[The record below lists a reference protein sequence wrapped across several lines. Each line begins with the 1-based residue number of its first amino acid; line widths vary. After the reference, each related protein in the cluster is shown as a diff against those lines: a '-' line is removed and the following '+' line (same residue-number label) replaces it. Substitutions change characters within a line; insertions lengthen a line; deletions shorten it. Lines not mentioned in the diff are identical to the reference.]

1 MVKQLCSCKPFA
13 ACHELLLPM
22 STIFDDFDR
31 YEHVEHETRQKFI
44 TRQQRRKPK
53 PKKATQ
59 WTKDDTLAEIA
70 DRLKLENAFDFTYV
84 PSEHEAGWVLEALQS
99 FLREELITD
108 VITMVK
114 GGKEANVYQC
124 RAHESVGRDFLAAK
138 VYRPKMFRQL
148 RNDAMY
154 KEGRAILGDEGETVT
169 ARNKREMRAIKHKSS
184 FGDFLAHQSWLQ
196 HEYQTLTLLYDAGLP
211 VPKPYAIA
219 NNAILMGFVGDQHGA
234 APPLHNVNLKKLLH
248 KSKIAELFDTT
259 LWTIETMLRLNRIHG
274 DLSAFNILFW
284 EDDITFID
292 FPQVTT
298 ASKNRNGQMIF
309 QRDVERVC
317 DYFARQGLR
326 INGQRLARQLWD
338 EYVSL
343 SEKDRLADES
353 RFVQESTD
361 ED

>member
-1 MVKQLCSCKPFA
+1 
-13 ACHELLLPM
+13 M

-31 YEHVEHETRQKFI
+31 YEHVERETVQRFI

-53 PKKATQ
+53 PKQATQ
-59 WTKDDTLAEIA
+59 WTKDDTLAMVA
-70 DRLKLENAFDFTYV
+70 DKLQLENAFDFTYV
-84 PSEHEAGWVLEALQS
+84 PSEHEAGWVLAALQS
-99 FLREELITD
+99 FFKEELITD
-108 VITMVK
+108 VMALVK

-124 RAHESVGRDFLAAK
+124 RAHESVGREFLAAK

-148 RNDAMY
+148 SNDAMY
-154 KEGRAILGDEGETVT
+154 KEGRAILDSGGEQII
-169 ARNKREMRAIKHKSS
+169 ARDKRTMRAIKHKSNY
-184 FGDFLAHQSWLQ
+184 GDFVAHQSWLQ
-196 HEYQTLTLLYDAGLP
+196 HEFQTLALLEEAGLP
-211 VPKPYAIA
+211 VPKAYAIA
-219 NNAILMGFVGDQHGA
+219 DNAILMDFIGDQHGA

-248 KSKIAELFDTT
+248 RSKIAELFDTT

-309 QRDVERVC
+309 RRDVERVC
-317 DYFARQGLR
+317 DYFSRQGLR
-326 INGQRLARQLWD
+326 IDGQRLARQLWG

-343 SEKDRLADES
+343 SEQDRLADES
-353 RFVQESTD
+353 RFQQGADD
-361 ED
+361 EN

>member
-1 MVKQLCSCKPFA
+1 
-13 ACHELLLPM
+13 M

-31 YEHVEHETRQKFI
+31 YEHIEREAKQRFI

-84 PSEHEAGWVLEALQS
+84 PSEHEAGWVLEALHT
-99 FLREELITD
+99 FIREELITD
-108 VITMVK
+108 VVTLVK

-154 KEGRAILGDEGETVT
+154 KEGRATLNLDGESLTK
-169 ARNKREMRAIKHKSS
+169 RNKRERKAIANKSR
-184 FGDFLAHQSWLQ
+184 FGQLLSHQSWLM
-196 HEYQTLTLLYDAGLP
+196 HEYQTLELLHDAGLP
-211 VPKPYAIA
+211 VPKPYRVAD
-219 NNAILMGFVGDQHGA
+219 NAILMGFVGDQHGA
-234 APPLHNVNLKKLLH
+234 APPLYNVNLKKLLH

-274 DLSAFNILFW
+274 DLSAFNILYW
-284 EDDITFID
+284 EEDITFID

-309 QRDVERVC
+309 RRDVERVC
-317 DYFARQGLR
+317 DYFARQGLH
-326 INGQRLARQLWD
+326 INGQQLARQLWD
-338 EYVSL
+338 NYISL
-343 SEKDRLADES
+343 SERDRLADES
-353 RFVQESTD
+353 RFEQEAAD